1 VDIFCKKFMASLPD
15 DFMSWDTMSRAQY
28 TENTIFMSNYLL
40 SSQGDRMAMG
50 NSVEGRYPF
59 LDHRVIE
66 FACKIPP
73 KYRMNGLKEKFVLK
87 HAAKKIIPKEL
98 IDRPKQPYRAPI
110 SESFFNKSTPDYVKE
125 LLSENSIKQ
134 KGYFDHKK
142 VSSLAAK
149 CSQNNGNFLS
159 ERENMAI
166 VGILSTQLVDEM
178 YVKRLTAVCG

>member
-1 VDIFCKKFMASLPD
+1 
-15 DFMSWDTMSRAQY
+15 MSRAQY

-66 FACKIPP
+66 FACSIPS

-87 HAAKKIIPKEL
+87 HAAKKTVPKEL

-110 SESFFNKSTPDYVKE
+110 TESFFDKFAPSYVKE
-125 LLSENSIKQ
+125 LLSEKSIQQ

-142 VSSLAAK
+142 VSSLVDK
-149 CSQNNGNFLS
+149 CPKNRGKLLS

-166 VGILSTQLVDEM
+166 VGILSTQLLDEM
-178 YVKRLTAVCG
+178 YIKKLGIQE